1 VFSDSIFN
9 ATIGGDIV
17 VVVPKISLGEPPL
30 LTQYNTGLVCVLERH
45 ATLLKK
51 LVTIRSD
58 NPWETDEIRDAR
70 RFSRKM
76 ERRWRSR
83 GLVIYN
89 ECLLSSGDPLKQ
101 LISAVYF
108 GAFLN
113 SKIADC
119 RGRKSLFKIVDTFLL
134 KKPGRKLL
142 HHVTLDELVKRF
154 SEFFVQKIENI
165 RAVLEAAGPP
175 CQPDQH
181 TQAGALT
188 SFASVSVADVASF
201 LKSCPVKSSL
211 RDPIP
216 TFFLLEFADLLLH
229 PITKIINLSLSPGVF
244 PDEMKLAL
252 VTPVNC

>member
-1 VFSDSIFN
+1 MFSDSIFN

-70 RFSRKM
+70 RFARKM

-83 GLVIYN
+83 GLVIDK
-89 ECLLSSGDPLKQ
+89 ECLLSSRDHLKQ
-101 LISAVYF
+101 LISAEKVW
-108 GAFLN
+108 FLN

-134 KKPGRKLL
+134 KKPGHKL
-142 HHVTLDELVKRF
+142 
-154 SEFFVQKIENI
+154 
-165 RAVLEAAGPP
+165 P
-175 CQPDQH
+175 H
-181 TQAGALT
+181 T
-188 SFASVSVADVASF
+188 
-201 LKSCPVKSSL
+201 
-211 RDPIP
+211 
-216 TFFLLEFADLLLH
+216 
-229 PITKIINLSLSPGVF
+229 SLS
-244 PDEMKLAL
+244 M
-252 VTPVNC
+252 N